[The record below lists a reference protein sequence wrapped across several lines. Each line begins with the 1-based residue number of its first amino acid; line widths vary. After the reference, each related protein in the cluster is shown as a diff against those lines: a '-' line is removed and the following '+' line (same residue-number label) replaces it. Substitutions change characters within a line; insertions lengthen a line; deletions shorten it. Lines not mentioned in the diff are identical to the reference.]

1 MTLDLSALHTT
12 SPKAGGLAA
21 INHIGL
27 SGSGAVDNA
36 AHTLK
41 LTTGDVLALG
51 VKNSFISNGRVQI
64 RIDGDAA
71 DRVQLDDLL
80 GGSSYSWSTPTNQT
94 LNGST
99 YLLYSN
105 ADLGLDLLIQQAVQI
120 TLV

>member
-1 MTLDLSALHTT
+1 
-12 SPKAGGLAA
+12 
-21 INHIGL
+21 
-27 SGSGAVDNA
+27 
-36 AHTLK
+36 
-41 LTTGDVLALG
+41 VLALG
-51 VKNSFISNGRVQI
+51 VKNSFISNGRVQM

-105 ADLGLDLLIQQAVQI
+105 TDLGLDLLIQQAVQI